1 MHYISLCKA
10 PTDHTKPRHTKQ
22 SPHIILYQDT
32 YIYIY
37 IKMYHMT
44 RYVAC
49 CYIACSLW
57 PLAFRHLIAESGVV
71 NQKTLL
77 IRMSYQSTC
86 CRLSYQKPRV
96 PTRPWLQLGGSCSPT
111 SQLTKYQNHWVVVG
125 RSWAARSLGVVAPV
139 EQAPGRWA
147 ESSVQC
153 PHRGPG
159 DQIWQQ

>member
-1 MHYISLCKA
+1 
-10 PTDHTKPRHTKQ
+10 
-22 SPHIILYQDT
+22 
-32 YIYIY
+32 
-37 IKMYHMT
+37 MYHMT

-96 PTRPWLQLGGSCSPT
+96 PTRP
-111 SQLTKYQNHWVVVG
+111 
-125 RSWAARSLGVVAPV
+125 
-139 EQAPGRWA
+139 
-147 ESSVQC
+147 
-153 PHRGPG
+153 
-159 DQIWQQ
+159 